1 MNEKK
6 QKDYCFV
13 KEKTKKVPVNRRN
26 LGSKVGLAAFCGA
39 VFTAVCLGVF
49 LTDSAV
55 ESKVIKENA
64 DVSLGSHTQEQ
75 TEKEQSVIRESMSRE
90 EYEALEAR
98 LYEIGE
104 NAGKSVVDIEC
115 VTKDTGWFEDTAD
128 VGEGSGIII
137 GDNGSEVLI
146 LTEENLISEARKIQ
160 VTFNGTE
167 TVAARLKAQD
177 ENTGLA
183 VICADIKDIASEIV
197 IEIRQTPVSSVPAQA
212 GDPVVAVGSP
222 DGTVGSVLTGQIL
235 TGDQMISLADANYRI
250 LTTDLVAPSTGSGV
264 LLNTDGEIAGV
275 ITHRYTPAEAE
286 SEIAAIPA
294 DELED
299 LLSNLLK
306 GRSVPYLGIHIHAVT
321 EDVAAEYELPAGLYI
336 QSVDWESPAMLAGLQ
351 AGDVL
356 VKINDT
362 SIDTEEAL
370 TGFLKEAYANQRV
383 TITVERMGRDGTYQK
398 VVCKTSLDTME

>member
-1 MNEKK
+1 M
-6 QKDYCFV
+6 
-13 KEKTKKVPVNRRN
+13 
-26 LGSKVGLAAFCGA
+26 
-39 VFTAVCLGVF
+39 
-49 LTDSAV
+49 
-55 ESKVIKENA
+55 
-64 DVSLGSHTQEQ
+64 
-75 TEKEQSVIRESMSRE
+75 
-90 EYEALEAR
+90 
-98 LYEIGE
+98 
-104 NAGKSVVDIEC
+104 
-115 VTKDTGWFEDTAD
+115 
-128 VGEGSGIII
+128 
-137 GDNGSEVLI
+137 
-146 LTEENLISEARKIQ
+146 
-160 VTFNGTE
+160 
-167 TVAARLKAQD
+167 
-177 ENTGLA
+177 
-183 VICADIKDIASEIV
+183 
-197 IEIRQTPVSSVPAQA
+197 
-212 GDPVVAVGSP
+212 AVGSP